1 MRNERIM
8 NVDIKVL
15 GPLEVSVGGMSV
27 VPTANKPSK
36 LLALLA
42 LNVGHVVTTSTL
54 IEEIWDQQPP
64 RTYLSTLQTYVL
76 KVRKNFEDAAIAA
89 GESSPKDFVITKRNG
104 YLLDVAPEAADI
116 TEYTSLSKAGRR
128 AANVGDHVATSRL
141 LEAALKLW
149 RGPALTDIL
158 VGPHL
163 AVETARMEE
172 NHLGDLELRI
182 DAELQLGRHHEVLG
196 DLATLCARYPMSE
209 IFYTQHMLA
218 LYRSGRQW
226 RALQTYRQIR
236 NTTAEQLGIEPT
248 PRLQRLH
255 HAILCGDPKMEDP
268 NFLSSTWI
276 PARPQHQQARPG
288 PYVAAAALQH

>member
-1 MRNERIM
+1 M

-15 GPLEVSVGGMSV
+15 GTLEISVGGVSV

-76 KVRKNFEDAAIAA
+76 KVRKKFEDAALAA
-89 GESSPKDFVITKRNG
+89 GQGSPKDFVITKRNG
-104 YLLDVAPEAADI
+104 YLLDVAPEDVDA
-116 TEYTSLSKAGRR
+116 TEYTRLSKAGRR
-128 AANVGDHVATSRL
+128 AANVGDYLNASRL
-141 LEAALKLW
+141 LADALKLW

-158 VGPHL
+158 AGPHL
-163 AVETARMEE
+163 AVEKARLEE
-172 NHLGDLELRI
+172 SHLGDLELRI
-182 DAELQLGRHHEVLG
+182 DAELHLGRHHEVLG

-209 IFYTQHMLA
+209 SFYTQHMLA

-255 HAILCGDPKMEDP
+255 HAILCGDPEMDDP
-268 NFLSSTWI
+268 HFLGSKWI
-276 PARPQHQQARPG
+276 PACSSHQHAQPG
-288 PYVAAAALQH
+288 PYIAAVLQH